1 VKSYEIFGAPLSGAA
16 ENVVFLMLDAITK
29 LNKRIIKDPNSINR
43 WKKIY
48 NKEIENIVR
57 QFDLEW
63 KNWANKDLAQ
73 AYIAGIKS
81 ANSQMKKLGIDS
93 SIKKEIADGSFLV
106 KRPPAMLPIP
116 EISGQVIAWFEG
128 FENQVNFFN
137 VFRAAAYYNLDK
149 QPLQILRIADDI
161 YRKTSIMAGESLF
174 RESDI
179 YTRRKFSQKMLNSF
193 AEKGIQTITYRNGSK
208 WSIDNYCEMVGRTLA
223 GRASMQA
230 NLNRYNESGYNLVIV
245 SSHFRACNLCT
256 PYENKILSIE
266 PTAKYESVSDAETQG
281 LFHPNCKHSVSAF
294 FEGISEITPP
304 RLATGEQDLVDQYGY
319 KEAQK
324 ISYKAQVKQRYIER
338 NIRNWKRKEIV
349 SLNDNEKIRA
359 KNKIREWQEKQR
371 NHLDEN
377 IFLKRKYNR
386 EQIKTAH

>member
-1 VKSYEIFGAPLSGAA
+1 MKSYEIFGAPLSGAA

-43 WKKIY
+43 WKRIY
-48 NKEIENIVR
+48 NKEIENIAK

-81 ANSQMKKLGIDS
+81 ANNQMKKLGIDS
-93 SIKKEIADGSFLV
+93 SIKKEIADGSFLI
-106 KRPPAMLPIP
+106 KRPPAILPIP

-128 FENQVNFFN
+128 IENQINFFN

-161 YRKTSIMAGESLF
+161 YRKTSIMASESLF
-174 RESDI
+174 KEADI

-266 PTAKYESVSDAETQG
+266 QTSKYESVSDAETQG
-281 LFHPNCKHSVSAF
+281 LFHPNCKHTVSAF
-294 FEGISEITPP
+294 FEGISEITP
-304 RLATGEQDLVDQYGY
+304 RLATGEQELVDRYGY
-319 KEAQK
+319 DEAQK

-359 KNKIREWQEKQR
+359 KNKIKEWQEKQR

-377 IFLKRKYNR
+377 TFLKRKYNR

>member
-1 VKSYEIFGAPLSGAA
+1 LKSYEIFGAPLSGAA

-43 WKKIY
+43 WKRIY
-48 NKEIENIVR
+48 NKEIENIAK

-81 ANSQMKKLGIDS
+81 ADSQMKKLGIDS
-93 SIKKEIADGSFLV
+93 SIKKEIADGSFLI
-106 KRPPAMLPIP
+106 KRPPAILPIP

-128 FENQVNFFN
+128 IENQINFFN

-161 YRKTSIMAGESLF
+161 YRKTSIMASESFF

-266 PTAKYESVSDAETQG
+266 QTSKYESVSDAETQG
-281 LFHPNCKHSVSAF
+281 LFHPNCKHTVSAF

-304 RLATGEQDLVDQYGY
+304 RLATGEQELVDRGY
-319 KEAQK
+319 
-324 ISYKAQVKQRYIER
+324 I
-338 NIRNWKRKEIV
+338 
-349 SLNDNEKIRA
+349 
-359 KNKIREWQEKQR
+359 
-371 NHLDEN
+371 
-377 IFLKRKYNR
+377 
-386 EQIKTAH
+386 